1 MPDPADVC
9 LIVRDLQK
17 GLKADH
23 EPSANHFREL
33 LADKGVGPELVSTVL
48 PLRELKFEYKQYE
61 TKTAL
66 CHRHDAF
73 LVDDRVTK
81 HVPMFLGKPFY
92 KRKKIPI
99 PVSVKVC

>member
-48 PLRELKFEYKQYE
+48 PLRELKVEYKQYE